1 MCAASVAIRVDSG
14 AQIGSGHVMRC
25 LALAGELRQRGAQVR
40 FVSREHGGHLIAQV
54 EDAGYIVHRLPLQSA
69 ALAVGDHSGW
79 LGATQAEDAS
89 ETLRALGSG
98 RYDWLVVDHYGIDV
112 AWEKLVR
119 PKAERLMV
127 IDDLADRRHDAELL
141 LDQNYLGA
149 SGKHRYVNRVPE
161 RCRCILGPRYALLQ
175 PIYRELR
182 QVVPPRDGTV
192 RRILTFFG
200 AQDATRSIVAV
211 LQALNR
217 PEFAEI
223 AIDAVPGN
231 DPETA
236 AVLRSAVQSH
246 PNVTIHERLPSLAGL
261 IARADLGIGAGGAT
275 TWERACLGL
284 PSVVATTADNQV
296 ETASAL
302 AADGFISL
310 VGPSASISSEMWH
323 ASLAE
328 MVCNKT
334 QLMRLSRRAHGLT
347 DGYGASRVARAMIGE
362 FEMLVRPAATK
373 DEFLLFEWANDPAV
387 RRFSFNKNR
396 ITQDEHH
403 NWFMARLEDPTCTM
417 LIGEDSQGLPLGQV
431 RFETD
436 LSRHEAT
443 VHLTVEP
450 ALRGTGIG
458 SRLLRET
465 VTLWRS
471 RAPEFT
477 VVAEVVGDNGAS
489 KRLFLGA
496 NFEAGRA
503 RRPNSVVFRL
513 RPGVQIGASGS
524 KR

>member
-1 MCAASVAIRVDSG
+1 
-14 AQIGSGHVMRC
+14 
-25 LALAGELRQRGAQVR
+25 
-40 FVSREHGGHLIAQV
+40 
-54 EDAGYIVHRLPLQSA
+54 
-69 ALAVGDHSGW
+69 
-79 LGATQAEDAS
+79 
-89 ETLRALGSG
+89 
-98 RYDWLVVDHYGIDV
+98 
-112 AWEKLVR
+112 
-119 PKAERLMV
+119 
-127 IDDLADRRHDAELL
+127 
-141 LDQNYLGA
+141 
-149 SGKHRYVNRVPE
+149 
-161 RCRCILGPRYALLQ
+161 
-175 PIYRELR
+175 
-182 QVVPPRDGTV
+182 
-192 RRILTFFG
+192 
-200 AQDATRSIVAV
+200 
-211 LQALNR
+211 
-217 PEFAEI
+217 
-223 AIDAVPGN
+223 
-231 DPETA
+231 
-236 AVLRSAVQSH
+236 
-246 PNVTIHERLPSLAGL
+246 
-261 IARADLGIGAGGAT
+261 
-275 TWERACLGL
+275 
-284 PSVVATTADNQV
+284 
-296 ETASAL
+296 
-302 AADGFISL
+302 
-310 VGPSASISSEMWH
+310 
-323 ASLAE
+323 
-328 MVCNKT
+328 
-334 QLMRLSRRAHGLT
+334 
-347 DGYGASRVARAMIGE
+347 
-362 FEMLVRPAATK
+362 
-373 DEFLLFEWANDPAV
+373 LLFEWANDPAV